1 MTFSKKV
8 IFCCPMGKS
17 LIQQKRGKGGPTYRA
32 PSFRYLGRSKYPK
45 YSDTQIVGRIKDIL
59 HSQGHNSPLLEV
71 LFENGENCY
80 MQAPEG
86 VRVGDK
92 IKIGSDAEIKPGNI
106 LPLKSIP
113 EGTVIFNI
121 EGFPGDGGR
130 FVHSSGTF
138 ARVLSK
144 FEDNVVLIMPSSKR
158 KEFNPECRASIGV
171 IAGGGRTEKPFLK
184 AGKKYFKMKA
194 KNKYWPIVSGLSM
207 NAVNHPLGGRSS
219 HSKGHQGTVS
229 RNAPPGRKVGL
240 IAARRTG
247 RRNI

>member
-1 MTFSKKV
+1 
-8 IFCCPMGKS
+8 MGKS
-17 LIQQKRGKGGPTYRA
+17 LIQQKRGKGSPTYRA
-32 PSFRYLGRSKYPK
+32 PSFRYIGSAKYPK
-45 YSDTQIVGRIKDIL
+45 YSEKQLVGTIKDIL
-59 HSQGHNSPLLEV
+59 HSQGHNSPLLDV
-71 LFENGENCY
+71 VFDDGENRY
-80 MQAPEG
+80 IQAPEG
-86 VRVGDK
+86 VRVGDT
-92 IKIGSDAEIKPGNI
+92 IKIGINAEIKPGNI

-113 EGTVIFNI
+113 EGTEIFNI
-121 EGFPGDGGR
+121 EGFPGDGGK

-144 FEDNVVLIMPSSKR
+144 FADNVVLIMPSSKR
-158 KEFNPECRASIGV
+158 MKFNPECRASIGI

-184 AGKKYFKMKA
+184 AGKKFFKMKA

-240 IAARRTG
+240 IAPRRTG
-247 RRNI
+247 RRKM